1 MKTKLTLT
9 IKKSVIDT
17 AKKRAKARGI
27 SLSRMIEEIF
37 EDPEEKAIK
46 TEHQRAAERL
56 LNTLEKSTSIDTLPD
71 DELLKEHVKRKFA

>member
-9 IKKSVIDT
+9 IKKSVIET

-37 EDPEEKAIK
+37 EDSSDNPIQTEE
-46 TEHQRAAERL
+46 QRAAKRLLERL
-56 LNTLEKSTSIDTLPD
+56 KSAPTIETKSDKD
-71 DELLKEHVKRKFA
+71 LLKEFIKRKYA